1 MMAAL
6 TSRDRVLTALRHG
19 IPDRVPYMEL
29 IVDEA
34 FGLRLLGRPPAA
46 EPPVMSGS
54 LPVTCAFFGG
64 QAYDPVDLA
73 RGLDLDGFCMSIQ
86 PRIYFRTTV
95 SEGMHYVVGGQIK
108 TRADL
113 PLVDL
118 PNPDD
123 ERIYDPAR
131 AFLAKYRPLGYAIG
145 CFINLG
151 SDPVVLSMGWDN
163 FSYALYD
170 DPLVPET
177 LMDTYTDWYA
187 RAVKH
192 ICKLGFDF
200 VWAGDDIAFK
210 TGPMISPKVFRTL
223 FLPYWRRVAE
233 AITLPWIFHSDGNF
247 LPLLDDLLSLGMNAL
262 NPIEP
267 EAIDI
272 VALRRRLGRGV
283 ALVGNIDINALALAS
298 PQAVERL
305 TRDTI
310 RQVAPGGGFILS
322 SSNSIPGYC
331 RVENVLAMVRACR
344 RYGKYPIRTA

>member
-1 MMAAL
+1 M
-6 TSRDRVLTALRHG
+6 
-19 IPDRVPYMEL
+19 
-29 IVDEA
+29 DEA
-34 FGLRLLGRPPAA
+34 FGLRLLGRPLAA
-46 EPPVMSGS
+46 EPPAMSGS

-64 QAYDPVDLA
+64 QAYDPVELA

-108 TRADL
+108 TRVDL

-118 PNPDD
+118 PDPDD
-123 ERIYDPAR
+123 ERIYQPAR
-131 AFLAKYRPLGYAIG
+131 AFLAKYRPFGYAIG

-170 DPLVPET
+170 DPRLPET
-177 LMDTYTDWYA
+177 LMDIYTGWYA

-210 TGPMISPKVFRTL
+210 TGPMISPVVFRTL

-247 LPLLDDLLSLGMNAL
+247 LPLLDDLLSLGMNVL

-272 VALRRRLGRGV
+272 VALRRRLGHGV

-298 PQAVERL
+298 PEAVERL

-331 RVENVLAMVRACR
+331 RVENVLAMARACR
-344 RYGKYPIRTA
+344 RYGEYPIGTA